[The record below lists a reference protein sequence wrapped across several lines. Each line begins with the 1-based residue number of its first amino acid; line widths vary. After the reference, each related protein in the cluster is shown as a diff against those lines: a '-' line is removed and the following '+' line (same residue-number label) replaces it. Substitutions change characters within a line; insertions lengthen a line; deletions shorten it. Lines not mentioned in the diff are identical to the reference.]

1 MNDRIFSIEGE
12 STSSSLLLV
21 PLDTE
26 CFLISVPSLVVF
38 SLNIAFAILSF
49 SSISC
54 CLSVCFFALAPEFA
68 SPLLAVLLV
77 DFAPAVVP
85 FAALLVVDF
94 AAVVPAAAAA
104 FQVYW
109 ISNIYD
115 TATFPPRA
123 P

>member
-1 MNDRIFSIEGE
+1 MFPDI
-12 STSSSLLLV
+12 STIISSVLLKYCIRY
-21 PLDTE
+21 PLL
-26 CFLISVPSLVVF
+26 FVYQL
-38 SLNIAFAILSF
+38 LSF
-49 SSISC
+49 S
-54 CLSVCFFALAPEFA
+54 LLFFALAPEFA